1 MKVKYLIASLVLASS
16 VVNSQSI
23 EAEVLGFVDNVNTPA
38 VGVIYQE
45 GSSQAIEP
53 IYTQPQ
59 KQSQSTIQP
68 VRTGG
73 YELMNSGE

>member
-23 EAEVLGFVDNVNTPA
+23 ESEVLGFVDNVNTPA
-38 VGVIYQE
+38 VGVIHQE
-45 GSSQAIEP
+45 GSSQVTEP

-59 KQSQSTIQP
+59 QSQSTIQP
-68 VRTGG
+68 VRIGG
-73 YELMNSGE
+73 YELMNKGE